1 MHWRLEAAVLLLGI
15 TLVAGCV
22 TAPVTTTIVAQPG
35 RRVAAEAEK
44 FNVFFVSPLPVET
57 TASLLDSLVTR
68 CEGADLTGV
77 TIASRR
83 AWVVIGMVE
92 KISVSGYC
100 VDPAG
105 RPSGPA
111 GP

>member
-1 MHWRLEAAVLLLGI
+1 MRRLERAMLAAAVTSL
-15 TLVAGCV
+15 AGCV
-22 TAPVTTTIVAQPG
+22 TAPVTTTIVTQPG

-44 FNVFFVSPLPVET
+44 FNVFYVSPLPMET
-57 TASLLDSLVTR
+57 TADLLDSLVTR

-100 VDPAG
+100 VELTG
-105 RPSGPA
+105 RTVGSGNP
-111 GP
+111 